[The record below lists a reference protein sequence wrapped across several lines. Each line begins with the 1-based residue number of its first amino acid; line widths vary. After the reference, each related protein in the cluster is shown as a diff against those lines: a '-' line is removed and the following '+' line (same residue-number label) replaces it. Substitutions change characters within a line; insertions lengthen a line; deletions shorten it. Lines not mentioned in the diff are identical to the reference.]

1 MIIAHDMTRTE
12 RDECKRLVEEAKARM
27 AQDTSGEFLY
37 RVRGSP
43 GDLKIVKIKKKKLN
57 LQVLYTN
64 ADGLLNKKCEL
75 NLLINYLDVK
85 PDIIA
90 ITEI

>member
-1 MIIAHDMTRTE
+1 M
-12 RDECKRLVEEAKARM
+12 
-27 AQDTSGEFLY
+27 
-37 RVRGSP
+37 
-43 GDLKIVKIKKKKLN
+43 
-57 LQVLYTN
+57 QVLYTN